1 MIRFFKAMGSL
12 FLIALLLAHL
22 LLVSFFLAP
31 MPKLLGLISESD
43 ASLIT
48 ASDIPENVLTF
59 LTDNKIEVI
68 SDYHPDSD
76 LKAQLIANILE
87 VRSSRFMTPSQQ
99 LALDM
104 NLLDFEEG
112 IIGLGAASEY
122 YYKKPLVELS
132 DKEWITLINL
142 QKISSKK

>member
-1 MIRFFKAMGSL
+1 MQGIFKIIGG
-12 FLIALLLAHL
+12 FIIIGLLLAHL

-31 MPKLLGLISESD
+31 MPKLLGL
-43 ASLIT
+43 LIET
-48 ASDIPENVLTF
+48 EVGFLTSSDIPENVGTF
-59 LTDNKIEVI
+59 LTDNKVEVI

-76 LKAQLIANILE
+76 FKAQLVASILE
-87 VRSSRFMTPSQQ
+87 VRRSRFMTPSEQ

-104 NLLDFEEG
+104 NLLDFGEG

-122 YYKKPLVELS
+122 YYKKPLLELA

-142 QKISSKK
+142 QKIFSKK